1 MATAQEILAYTET
14 HVTDDVKKAE
24 AFIKLFFSKEQKPTY
39 EDNPEQQLK
48 VITVL
53 AAAQKS
59 IEANKLKEALEAVK
73 ASIKPYKLLELYEID
88 SLKQHIHDE
97 GIEVQSLFSDEE
109 LIAAVKAIEGIEVQ
123 ALFSDEEL
131 AAAGYKPAS
140 STDKQMIPF
149 KYITPEGEIKKGK
162 IVSSGHVSENTG
174 NTPEVIA
181 FWKLVKGHKVERP
194 DGRVKEGQPAKPVM
208 KTRGRE
214 EFANLTDDQLRKEFG
229 HLVVAKA

>member
-1 MATAQEILAYTET
+1 MATAQEILAYTEK
-14 HVTDDVKKAE
+14 HVTDDVAKAE

-73 ASIKPYKLLELYEID
+73 ASIKPYKLLELYDID

-97 GIEVQSLFSDEE
+97 GIEVQALFSDEE
-109 LIAAVKAIEGIEVQ
+109 LIAA
-123 ALFSDEEL
+123 
-131 AAAGYKPAS
+131 GYTKKGNTQTRTGG
-140 STDKQMIPF
+140 STKKMIPF
-149 KYITPEGEIKKGK
+149 KYITPEGEIKIGE
-162 IVSSGHVSENTG
+162 IVDSGRVNENSG

-181 FWKLVKGHKVERP
+181 FWNLVKDHKVERP
-194 DGRVKEGQPAKPVM
+194 DARVKEGQPAKMVQ
-208 KTRGRE
+208 KSLGRE

-229 HLVVAKA
+229 HLIAA

>member
-1 MATAQEILAYTET
+1 MTNAKEILAYTEKN
-14 HVTDDVKKAE
+14 VTDDVAKAE

-73 ASIKPYKLLELYEID
+73 VSIKPYKLLELYEID

-97 GIEVQSLFSDEE
+97 GIEVQ
-109 LIAAVKAIEGIEVQ
+109 

-131 AAAGYKPAS
+131 ATAGYV
-140 STDKQMIPF
+140 
-149 KYITPEGEIKKGK
+149 KKEETK
-162 IVSSGHVSENTG
+162 E
-174 NTPEVIA
+174 PEVETIKYLTRDGKVLTTVLHGKKQFLEKNGYSA
-181 FWKLVKGHKVERP
+181 DVIEFWNWTQDPTVAPTLTRPKDLGEGTTVQKVSRDYLKEVSDEKL
-194 DGRVKEGQPAKPVM
+194 KE
-208 KTRGRE
+208 
-214 EFANLTDDQLRKEFG
+214 LC
-229 HLVVAKA
+229 KAYYTAA

>member
-1 MATAQEILAYTET
+1 MTNAKEILAYTET

-97 GIEVQSLFSDEE
+97 GIEV
-109 LIAAVKAIEGIEVQ
+109 K

-131 AAAGYKPAS
+131 AAAGYVKKEETKAPVVE
-140 STDKQMIPF
+140 TNET
-149 KYITPEGEIKKGK
+149 TPRE
-162 IVSSGHVSENTG
+162 
-174 NTPEVIA
+174 
-181 FWKLVKGHKVERP
+181 
-194 DGRVKEGQPAKPVM
+194 RVKMLFVNPQGEVVIDPAVPVTGTTKS
-208 KTRGRE
+208 KTGLKAFVDYAEKEKQILRPAIAAMTE
-214 EFANLTDDQLRKEFG
+214 VEFKNTFADYI
-229 HLVVAKA
+229 AKVKAQAA